1 VKGEDPMEQS
11 DEEIMMDY
19 QSGREP
25 EAVSIIFFRYKSRI
39 LNFCL
44 RILGNR
50 ADAEDVTGDVFLT
63 LFSRKYVYDSKA
75 KFSTWLYTVARNRCI
90 SRMRNRQNIV
100 SVWFS
105 SQGSNTHEQWEIEDS
120 EDLAIEQLA
129 KREAASCVKRAIRQL
144 PYEQRE
150 ALILREYHRLSYDEI
165 SQILNC
171 SLEKVKILIFRGREC
186 LRKELKSFIEEER
199 R

>member
-1 VKGEDPMEQS
+1 MEQS

-25 EAVSIIFFRYKSRI
+25 EAVSIIFFRYKSRV

-50 ADAEDVTGDVFLT
+50 ADAEDVTGDLFLT
-63 LFSRKYVYDSKA
+63 LFSRKYVYDAKA

-105 SQGSNTHEQWEIEDS
+105 SQGSNTHEQWDIEDS

-129 KREAASCVKRAIRQL
+129 KREAASRVQRAIRQL

-171 SLEKVKILIFRGREC
+171 SLEKVKILIFRGREG

>member
-1 VKGEDPMEQS
+1 MEQR
-11 DEEIMMDY
+11 DEEIMMEY
-19 QSGREP
+19 QSGKDP
-25 EAVSIIFFRYKSRI
+25 QAVSIIFFRYKSRV

-63 LFSRKYVYDSKA
+63 LFSRQYAYDPKA

-90 SRMRNRQNIV
+90 DRVRKRKNLV

-105 SQGSNTHEQWEIEDS
+105 SQESKEHKQWDIEDT
-120 EDLAIEQLA
+120 EDLANDQLA
-129 KREAASCVKRAIRQL
+129 KREAASRVKRAIRQL

-150 ALILREYHRLSYDEI
+150 AVILREYHRLSYDEI

-171 SLEKVKILIFRGREC
+171 SLEKVKILIFRGRES
-186 LRKELKSFIEEER
+186 LREQLKSFIEEER

>member
-1 VKGEDPMEQS
+1 MEQS
-11 DEEIMMDY
+11 DEEIMMEY
-19 QSGREP
+19 QSERDP
-25 EAVSIIFFRYKSRI
+25 EAIKMIFSRYKTRI

-63 LFSRKYVYDSKA
+63 LFSGKYVYGPKA

-90 SRMRNRQNIV
+90 SRTRQRKNVV

-105 SQGSNTHEQWEIEDS
+105 SKGAGGPDQWEVEDR
-120 EDLAIEQLA
+120 EDLAGEQLA
-129 KREAASCVKRAIRQL
+129 QKEAASRVKQAVGRLA
-144 PYEQRE
+144 YEQRE
-150 ALILREYHRLSYDEI
+150 AIVLREYHRLSYDEI
-165 SQILNC
+165 SQVLDC
-171 SLEKVKILIFRGREC
+171 SLEKVKILIFRGRES
-186 LRKELKSFIEEER
+186 LRAELKPFIEEGR